1 MCLQLRL
8 GWRFVVLYLAALCGT
23 ELELGL
29 QQQTRILDPRQAVC
43 SRLSFN
49 SNPPALVQPESLLPS
64 LLPSSALSTSFFHTL
79 LEGGDKGGK
88 TWGWG
93 TTAMQIGR
101 GALRFQ
107 DTAPELLAPIRLTST
122 TSYPRLPRSSQSSLH
137 TTLGP
142 TPTMD
147 CTLCKVPQ
155 PPAGALSLLQS
166 PACYQSHSVS

>member
-1 MCLQLRL
+1 MS
-8 GWRFVVLYLAALCGT
+8 AAQTWLEVCSPVSGSSMWDRVGAGT
-23 ELELGL
+23 S
-29 QQQTRILDPRQAVC
+29 TADKDPRSQLCVPGCPSTPIPLPWSSQSPYCLAC
-43 SRLSFN
+43 C
-49 SNPPALVQPESLLPS
+49 PLVPYPQVPF
-64 LLPSSALSTSFFHTL
+64 THFWRM
-79 LEGGDKGGK
+79 GDKGGK

-101 GALRFQ
+101 EALRFQ

-122 TSYPRLPRSSQSSLH
+122 MSYPRLPRSSQSSLH